1 MAPDGNCG
9 RMVGYGE
16 VSSEPDHDDPA
27 RDPSFRIG
35 GNPTATKQIPHR
47 TVMLSEAKHLA
58 VDPCPEVTYT
68 KGLLPPRVF
77 SWNSS

>member
-35 GNPTATKQIPHR
+35 GDTFG
-47 TVMLSEAKHLA
+47 A
-58 VDPCPEVTYT
+58 VKESRINAARQFACWTDY
-68 KGLLPPRVF
+68 
-77 SWNSS
+77 